1 MYNNGIHFALK
12 TWLQP
17 SHFCFFAPFLD
28 NTGVPMSKAI
38 GYATNHSFTS
48 LAPILF
54 DRPEPDPSDVQI
66 TILFCGV
73 CRSDLHQVRDDWKN
87 TVYPCMPG
95 HEIVGRVSAIG
106 KQVSKHAV
114 GDLVGVGCMV
124 NSCGSCASCRAR
136 LEQYCEGPIGATLT
150 YNGPMKPDGSNTFGG
165 YSSHI
170 VVPESFV
177 LKIPAGL
184 DPVAAPP
191 LLCAGVTTYSPL
203 RHWRVGEGQRVGVVG
218 LGGLGHMAVKLASAM
233 GARVT
238 VFSTSADKE
247 ADARRFGAEDF
258 VLSTDKKAMTATEL
272 SLDFVL
278 STVPDSHDI
287 NPYVQ
292 ALKRD
297 ATLVVVG
304 TLAPFSK
311 PTDNSKV
318 AFHRRNVAGSL
329 IGGIA
334 ETQEV
339 LNFCAEHGIQA
350 EVEVIPMADI
360 NEAFRCI
367 ARGEVRYRQVI
378 DIAGTLKQPD

>member
-1 MYNNGIHFALK
+1 
-12 TWLQP
+12 
-17 SHFCFFAPFLD
+17 
-28 NTGVPMSKAI
+28 MSTAI

-48 LAPILF
+48 LAQISF
-54 DRPEPDPSDVQI
+54 DRPEPQSLDVQI
-66 TILFCGV
+66 SILFCGV
-73 CRSDLHQVRDDWKN
+73 CRSDLHQVRNDWQN

-95 HEIVGRVSAIG
+95 HEIVGRVTAVG
-106 KQVSKHAV
+106 NEVRKHAV

-124 NSCGSCASCRAR
+124 DSCGSCASCRGQ

-150 YNGPMKPDGSNTFGG
+150 YNGPLKPDGTNTFGG

-184 DPVAAPP
+184 DPVAVAP

-203 RHWRVGEGQRVGVVG
+203 RHWRVGKGQRVGVVG
-218 LGGLGHMAVKLASAM
+218 LGGLGHMAVKLATAM
-233 GARVT
+233 GALVT

-247 ADARRFGAEDF
+247 ADARRFGAQDF
-258 VLSTDKKAMTATEL
+258 ILSTDKKAMTAAEL
-272 SLDFVL
+272 SLDLIL

-287 NPYVQ
+287 NPYIQ

-297 ATLVVVG
+297 GTLVVVG
-304 TLAPFSK
+304 TLAPFAK

-318 AFHRRNVAGSL
+318 AFHRRSVVGSL
-329 IGGIA
+329 IGGVA

-339 LNFCAEHGIQA
+339 LEFCAVHGIEA
-350 EVEVIPMADI
+350 EVEVIAMSDI
-360 NEAFRCI
+360 NEAFKRM
-367 ARGEVRYRQVI
+367 AHGEVRYRQVI
-378 DIAGTLKQPD
+378 DIAGTLQQRAG